1 VVDLAALVA
10 LLATA
15 GIEEVSVPP
24 LRGPKTVFPKK
35 KGKRKRKETAR
46 QGHSKK
52 KEKKSDRTRSQH
64 VVVAAAVRSG

>member
-35 KGKRKRKETAR
+35 KR
-46 QGHSKK
+46 K
-52 KEKKSDRTRSQH
+52 KEKKRNRSPRSQQKK
-64 VVVAAAVRSG
+64 RKEK